1 MTVET
6 CFSKFNWLS
15 ISIPKGVT
23 ESTDEKGAK
32 KRRGR
37 CLLVRVKTHRHE
49 WRVGAHVRINDD

>member
-15 ISIPKGVT
+15 ISIPKGV
-23 ESTDEKGAK
+23 TDEKGAK

-37 CLLVRVKTHRHE
+37 CLLVRVKTHRHVR
-49 WRVGAHVRINDD
+49 RVGAHVRINDD